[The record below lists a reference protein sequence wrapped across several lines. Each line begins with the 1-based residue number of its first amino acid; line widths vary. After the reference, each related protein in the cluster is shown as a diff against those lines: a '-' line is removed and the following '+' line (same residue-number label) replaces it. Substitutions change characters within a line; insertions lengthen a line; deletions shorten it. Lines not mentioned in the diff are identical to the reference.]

1 VWISPI
7 ADERYVSDCAWEC
20 AVLDQCPFHPA
31 GGCGLLRH
39 GSYPRAR
46 PAGARVARFLC
57 PLRGETISLLPT
69 FLASRLP
76 ATLDEI
82 EAVIEAVEAAP
93 SIAVAAETTRPAD
106 AGRAVT
112 SISAARWVRRRL
124 HPILAAL
131 LALVTLLPEL
141 WGCAPTLAAIRLR
154 LGQPR
159 ALVALRE
166 LGRAHLRALSPP
178 LGLHARAGR

>member
-1 VWISPI
+1 M
-7 ADERYVSDCAWEC
+7 
-20 AVLDQCPFHPA
+20 DQCPFHPG
-31 GGCGLLRH
+31 GGCGVLRH
-39 GSYPRAR
+39 GSYPRVH
-46 PAGARVARFLC
+46 PVGLRVARFPC
-57 PLRGETISLLPT
+57 PIQGETISLLPA
-69 FLASRLP
+69 FLASRVP

-82 EAVIEAVEAAP
+82 EAAIEAVEAAP

-124 HPILAAL
+124 HPVLAAL

-141 WGCAPTLAAIRLR
+141 WGCSPTVAAIRLR

-166 LGRAHLRALSPP
+166 LGRAYLHALSPP
-178 LGLHARAGR
+178 LGLHARVGR